1 MSNIIELPTAKNVKQ
16 PKPINLIDTAI
27 VALEAINP
35 PSGYLRSC
43 LDLLRAEKRIRQAR
57 ESVPE

>member
-1 MSNIIELPTAKNVKQ
+1 MSDIIQFPNSKNITE